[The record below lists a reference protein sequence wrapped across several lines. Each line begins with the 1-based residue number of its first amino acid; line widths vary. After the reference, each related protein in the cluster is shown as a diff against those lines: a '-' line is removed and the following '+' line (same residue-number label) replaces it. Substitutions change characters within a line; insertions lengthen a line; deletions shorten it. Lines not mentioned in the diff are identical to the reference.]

1 MNTSHDIV
9 TIECTIAEVRSGLV
23 AQEASK
29 YFHVEHDLTQ
39 HILNGFA
46 DNISG
51 DDDGTVLLSLI
62 MDTDSLDNDRTLNLS
77 ISY

>member
-1 MNTSHDIV
+1 MNTSIDLV
-9 TIECTIAEVRSGLV
+9 TIECSIEEVRSGVV
-23 AQEASK
+23 AKEASK
-29 YFHVEHDLTQ
+29 YFHVEHNLTQ

-46 DNISG
+46 DNISN

-62 MDTDSLDNDRTLNLS
+62 MDTDNSDNDRTLNLA